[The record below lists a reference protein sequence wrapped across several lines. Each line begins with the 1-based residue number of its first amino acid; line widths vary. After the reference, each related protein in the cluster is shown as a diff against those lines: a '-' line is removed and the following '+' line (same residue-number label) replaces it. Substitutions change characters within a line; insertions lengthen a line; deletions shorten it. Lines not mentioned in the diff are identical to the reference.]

1 MVAGSKLVSTMSEAS
16 SLHVAFIGL
25 GTMGQGMARNIAKA
39 GFPLAVATRTSG
51 KAEAFVRTLSAEGRD
66 ARAARTPAAAAE
78 GADVV
83 GPARRRPRPPFG
95 RRTGP
100 RAPGAKARRPRWI
113 RR

>member
-39 GFPLAVATRTSG
+39 GFPLAVATRTPG

-83 GPARRRPRPPFG
+83 VSCVPDAPVSY
-95 RRTGP
+95 THL
-100 RAPGAKARRPRWI
+100 RAHETDS
-113 RR
+113 